1 MKALTTVLRLG
12 MFWHQ
17 EEKSHDEGSLEED
30 LSWSSGVKYTVRE
43 EIFSWAPSPRT
54 LTKYIR
60 LLYVNIMTALFA
72 VFLSVAFICYLNFAA
87 TVQDTTSTIY
97 RILHASAVHV
107 NAADDDSQIVMR
119 FDPNEYIR
127 SNANSQKYTEW
138 LTARN
143 EGKSSE
149 DQFRLFDMS
158 MTKDMFMHWAI
169 SYYLSNNYAF
179 SVFAWVTIALVG
191 MVVNFYGVPIF
202 RNPNRAEYNDQ
213 EFSLS
218 NLIMVLCDG
227 AGFVAFAMVAIY
239 NQAYLSESSYD
250 VVGNPT
256 EACKV
261 VVYGESTKGTSFI
274 CWYGKFGTFSSE
286 SEYNKEAMVTN
297 RIYYR
302 GEVHSAIVG
311 VGIAY
316 LLFGLVTYAW
326 QITKPSWLTSLSQ
339 WCASSFAR
347 LIGSQEPSAPADK
360 VEEETRTLASR
371 LRSRLRYT
379 ISWILVIS
387 FTAFSYVFVKQ
398 VGDHGWVM
406 EWVLFLF
413 CVVAKTIQVLVEHK
427 NNTTWDELQGL
438 SKTWSFTPSNLHV
451 YDQVVY
457 SDVDTWQ
464 QIRNAFNIFLPFLTC
479 IALVV
484 VIWVSYEMP

>member
-1 MKALTTVLRLG
+1 MTTL
-12 MFWHQ
+12 
-17 EEKSHDEGSLEED
+17 
-30 LSWSSGVKYTVRE
+30 
-43 EIFSWAPSPRT
+43 FS
-54 LTKYIR
+54 
-60 LLYVNIMTALFA
+60 
-72 VFLSVAFICYLNFAA
+72 VFLSVAFICYLNFAS
-87 TVQDTTSTIY
+87 TVADTTSTIY
-97 RILHASAVHV
+97 RILHASVVHI
-107 NAADDDSQIVMR
+107 NAEDDDSQIVMG
-119 FDPNEYIR
+119 FDPNQYIR
-127 SNANSQKYTEW
+127 SNPNSQKYTEW

-202 RNPNRAEYNDQ
+202 RNPKSAEYDDQ
-213 EFSLS
+213 EFSES

-250 VVGNPT
+250 VAGNST

-261 VVYGESTKGTSFI
+261 LVYGESNKGTSFI

-286 SEYNKEAMVTN
+286 SEYNKMDMVTN

-316 LLFGLVTYAW
+316 LFVGLMTYAY
-326 QITKPSWLTSLSQ
+326 QITKPAWLTRSFASLSQ
-339 WCASSFAR
+339 WCKSSF
-347 LIGSQEPSAPADK
+347 GSQEPSAPADE
-360 VEEETRTLASR
+360 VEVEARPMLSR
-371 LRSRLRYT
+371 LRSRLGYT
-379 ISWILVIS
+379 IGWINVIL
-387 FTAFSYVFVKQ
+387 FGAFAAVFVQ
-398 VGDHGWVM
+398 QIGDHGWVM

-413 CVVAKTIQVLVEHK
+413 CVVAKTIQVLVQHK
-427 NNTTWDELQGL
+427 NNTTWDELESL
-438 SKTWSFTPSNLHV
+438 SYFTPSSLHV
-451 YDQVVY
+451 YDIIVH
-457 SDVDTWQ
+457 SDEDTKQ
-464 QIRNAFNIFLPFLTC
+464 RILNTIHIFLPLLICTS
-479 IALVV
+479 LVV
-484 VIWVSYEMP
+484 IIWWMYGMP